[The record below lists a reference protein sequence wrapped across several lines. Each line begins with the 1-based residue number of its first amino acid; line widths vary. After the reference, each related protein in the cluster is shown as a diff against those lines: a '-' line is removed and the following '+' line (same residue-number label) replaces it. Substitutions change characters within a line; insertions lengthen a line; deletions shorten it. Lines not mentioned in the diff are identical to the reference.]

1 MKHSRLRLLLLLVL
15 TLLSAPGAWS
25 QGTTTSAM
33 TGVITD
39 KAGAGLPGATVIA
52 VHTPTNTQYVAPT
65 NSEGRFNIQNMRVGG
80 PYTVRVTFIGYKDTN
95 RDGIFLTLGQNLR
108 LDINL
113 SEATTELAGVTVSGK
128 QDPTLN
134 SQRSGAATNV
144 QREQIERLPT
154 ISRSF
159 QDFTRLTPQANGN
172 SLAGRNG
179 RFNNIQIDG
188 ASNNDLFGLGNS
200 GAPGGQAGTN
210 PISLDAIQEFQVV
223 LSPYDVR
230 QGRFSGGAINAVTR
244 SGTNDFSGSAF
255 AFGRNQNTAGK
266 SPTADASGNRTKLA
280 EFYDYQTGFRLGG
293 PIIKDKLFFFV
304 NGEITRRS
312 APLLFRAANTSG
324 ETGSDV
330 VSFVT
335 TDQLQLISNT
345 LRDKYG
351 YDAGDF
357 GAINAETRSNK
368 AFARLDWNISQNHQL
383 TLRHNFV
390 DASDDNITRGST
402 SFRFGNN
409 AYQFLSKTNSTVMEL
424 KSRFGSRYANNLL
437 VGYSRIRDSR
447 STKGDLFPSITINFT
462 GGTVAAGSD
471 FSSTQNKLSQDV
483 LEITDNFN
491 VFAGKH
497 VLTFG
502 TNNEIFKFDNL
513 FVQRTEGSYTYPS
526 LQAFFDNPATS
537 TTPFPSALTGYG
549 TGFRYQQNFALPG
562 GKPTSKFGAAQ
573 FGAYVQDEYNITDN
587 FRFTTGLRLDLP
599 VYFDKPSYNYK
610 VDSTFA
616 VANAQTDAYD
626 VRTDR
631 LPKSRIQIS
640 PRLGFNWDVRK
651 DQTFQVRGGV
661 GIFTGRP
668 AYVWIANQYGG
679 TGVDFANY
687 DSNAPGATIPA
698 GGFALTDNYNNL
710 TNTIKNQPARAAKG
724 SVAVTSKDFKNP
736 QLLRTN
742 FAVDYRLPLGIVAT
756 VEGIYSKTLNDVLPQ
771 DINLVNP
778 TGVLQGDGRPTYP
791 TARYRNSR
799 DFNSVFLLT
808 NTSKGYQYSLTG
820 ELKKQVTTD
829 LFASAAYTYG
839 QSRDVYSGSSSTAQS
854 IWEFNPHV
862 SGPNNLPLSYSNFDL
877 RHRVIGSFSYRKAY
891 AEHFATTISAFYGGQ
906 SGSPYSYSYTGGDVN
921 GDGGSSNGN
930 SNDLIY
936 IPRDQSEIVLVSD
949 GVNDRRTI
957 DQQWNELNSFI
968 ENDEYMSKHRGEYM
982 VRNAARTPWQ
992 HRIDVRLLQDFY
1004 TKVGSKQHTIQL
1016 SVDVINFGNLLSSE
1030 WGRDYSVN
1038 NQNYGLLRYQGL
1050 ENGTTGRPTFSFG
1063 SGTTASPTAAYQVS
1077 QLASRWQAQFGVRY
1091 LF

>member
-33 TGVITD
+33 TGIITD

-65 NSEGRFNIQNMRVGG
+65 NSEGRFNIPNMRVGG

-95 RDGIFLTLGQNLR
+95 REGIFLTLGQNQR

-154 ISRSF
+154 LSRSF

-172 SLAGRNG
+172 SLGGRNG

-244 SGTNDFSGSAF
+244 SGTNDFSGSVF
-255 AFGRNQNTAGK
+255 AFGRNENTAGK
-266 SPTADASGNRTKLA
+266 SVTPDASGNRTKLA

-312 APLLFRAANTSG
+312 APVLFRAGAPG
-324 ETGSDV
+324 ETGTDV
-330 VSFVT
+330 VGFVNS
-335 TDQLQLISNT
+335 DQLQQIQNKLAE
-345 LRDKYG
+345 YG
-351 YDAGDF
+351 YDAGGF
-357 GAINAETRSNK
+357 GDVNAETRSNK

-390 DASDDNITRGST
+390 DALDDNISRGT
-402 SFRFGNN
+402 TNFRFGNN

-447 STKGDLFPSITINFT
+447 QTKGALFPSITISVGN
-462 GGTVAAGSD
+462 GTVSAGSEV
-471 FSSTQNKLSQDV
+471 SSTQNRLSQDV

-497 VLTFG
+497 VLTVG
-502 TNNEIFKFDNL
+502 TNNEIFRFDNL
-513 FVQRTEGSYTYPS
+513 FVQRTEGSYDWPS
-526 LQAFFDNPATS
+526 LNAFLTNDVAATN
-537 TTPFPSALTGYG
+537 
-549 TGFRYQQNFALPG
+549 FRYRQNFALPG
-562 GKPTSKFGAAQ
+562 GKPTAKFGAAQ
-573 FGAYVQDEYNITDN
+573 FGAYVQDEYNVTDN
-587 FRFTTGLRLDLP
+587 FRVTTGVRFDLP

-616 VANAQTDAYD
+616 TANAQTDAYD
-626 VRTDR
+626 VRTNR
-631 LPKSRIQIS
+631 LPKSRLQVS
-640 PRLGFNWDVRK
+640 PRIGFNWDVRK
-651 DQTFQVRGGV
+651 DQTFQLRGGV
-661 GIFTGRP
+661 GMFTGRP
-668 AYVWIANQYGG
+668 AYVWISNQYGG
-679 TGVDFANY
+679 TGVDFSNY
-687 DSNAPGATIPA
+687 DSQTA
-698 GGFALTDNYNNL
+698 GNNVPSSGFGLSSNYNNL
-710 TNTIKNQPARAAKG
+710 VGQVRNLNSRAAKG
-724 SVAVTSKDFKNP
+724 SVAVTAKDFKNP
-736 QLLRTN
+736 QLIRTN
-742 FAVDYRLPLGIVAT
+742 FAVDYRLPLGIVGT
-756 VEGIYSKTLNDVLPQ
+756 LEGIYSKTLNDVLPQ

-778 TGVLQGDGRPTYP
+778 TGVLLGDGRPVYP
-791 TARYRNSR
+791 TGTNNATQGANRYRNSK

-808 NTSKGYQYSLTG
+808 NTSKGYQYSLTA

-862 SGPNNLPLSYSNFDL
+862 AGPNNLPLSYSNFDL

-891 AEHFATTISAFYGGQ
+891 AEHFATTISAFYNGQ
-906 SGSPYSYSYTGGDVN
+906 SGAPFSYSYYGTDLN
-921 GDGGSSNGN
+921 GDGGTATGN

-936 IPRDQSEIVLVSD
+936 IPRNQSEIVLITD
-949 GVNDRRTI
+949 GPNDRRSV
-957 DQQWNELNSFI
+957 DQIWSELNSFI
-968 ENDEYMSKHRGEYM
+968 ENDDYLREHRGEYAA
-982 VRNAARTPWQ
+982 RNGARTPWQ

-1004 TKVGSKQHTIQL
+1004 TTIGSKQHTIQL
-1016 SVDVINFGNLLSSE
+1016 SVDVLNFGNLLNKD
-1030 WGRDYSVN
+1030 WGRDYFVS

-1050 ENGTTGRPTFSFG
+1050 EGGSTGRPQFSY
-1063 SGTTASPTAAYQVS
+1063 GTGTSATPKEAYQVS
-1077 QLASRWQAQFGVRY
+1077 QITSRWQAQFGVRY

>member
-1 MKHSRLRLLLLLVL
+1 ML
-15 TLLSAPGAWS
+15 TLLSAQVAWS
-25 QGTTTSAM
+25 QGATTSAM
-33 TGVITD
+33 NGVITD

-80 PYTVRVTFIGYKDTN
+80 PYTVRITFIGYKDAA

-113 SEATTELAGVTVSGK
+113 NEATTELAGVTVQGK

-134 SQRSGAATNV
+134 SQRNGAATNI
-144 QREQIERLPT
+144 QREQIERLPS

-172 SLAGRNG
+172 SLSGRNG

-188 ASNNDLFGLGNS
+188 ASNNDLFGLGGS

-230 QGRFSGGAINAVTR
+230 QGRFSGGGINAVTR

-255 AFGRNQNTAGK
+255 VYGRNQNTAGK
-266 SPTADASGNRTKLA
+266 SPTADPVTGQRTKLA
-280 EFYDYQTGFRLGG
+280 EFYDFQTGFRLGG

-304 NGEITRRS
+304 NGEVTRRS
-312 APLLFRAANTSG
+312 APLLFRAANTLPG
-324 ETGSDV
+324 GGNETGSDV
-330 VSFVT
+330 VSFVNN
-335 TDQLQLISNT
+335 DQLKQISDHLAT
-345 LRDKYG
+345 FG
-351 YDAGDF
+351 YDAGEY

-368 AFARLDWNISQNHQL
+368 AFARLDWNINPDHQL

-390 DASDDNITRGST
+390 DASDDNISRSAT

-409 AYQFLSKTNSTVMEL
+409 AYQFLSQTNSTVAEL
-424 KSRFGSRYANNLL
+424 KSRFGNRFANNLL
-437 VGYSRIRDSR
+437 FGYSRIRDSR
-447 STKGDLFPSITINFT
+447 TTKGALFPAVTINF
-462 GGTVAAGSD
+462 GSGTVAAGSD
-471 FSSTQNKLSQDV
+471 FSSTRNRLNQDV

-502 TNNEIFKFDNL
+502 TNNEIFRFDNL
-513 FVQRTEGSYTYPS
+513 FVQRTEGSYSYPS
-526 LQAFFDNPATS
+526 LQAFLDNVPNAAAS
-537 TTPFPSALTGYG
+537 GGAN
-549 TGFRYQQNFALPG
+549 FRYQQNFALPG

-573 FGAYVQDEYNITDN
+573 FGVYAQDEFNVTDN
-587 FRFTTGLRLDLP
+587 FRFTTGVRLDMP

-640 PRLGFNWDVRK
+640 PRIGFNWDVKK
-651 DQTFQVRGGV
+651 DQTFQIRGGV
-661 GIFTGRP
+661 GVFTGRP
-668 AYVWIANQYGG
+668 AYVWIANQYAG

-687 DSNAPGATIPA
+687 DSQTA
-698 GGFALTDNYNNL
+698 GTNVPTGGSFALTPDYTTLQNAVRNL
-710 TNTIKNQPARAAKG
+710 PARAVRG
-724 SVAVTSKDFKNP
+724 VVAVTSKDFKNP
-736 QLLRTN
+736 QLVRTN

-771 DINLVNP
+771 DINLINP
-778 TGVLQGDGRPTYP
+778 TGVLQGDGRPVYP
-791 TARYRNSR
+791 TGAARYRNSR

-808 NTSKGYQYSLTG
+808 NTSKGYQYSVTG
-820 ELKKQVTTD
+820 ELKKQLD
-829 LFASAAYTYG
+829 NGFFASTAYTYG
-839 QSRDVYSGSSSTAQS
+839 QSRDLYSGTSSTAQS
-854 IWEFNPHV
+854 IWEFNPHI

-877 RHRVIGSFSYRKAY
+877 RHRVIAAFSYRKEY
-891 AEHFATTISAFYGGQ
+891 AKHFATTISAFYNGQ
-906 SGSPYSYSYTGGDVN
+906 SGTPFSYTSTGGDLN
-921 GDGGSSNGN
+921 GDGGSFNGN

-936 IPRDQSEIVLVSD
+936 IPRSQSEIVLVTD
-949 GVNDRRTI
+949 GVNDRRSI
-957 DQQWNELNSFI
+957 DQVWSELNSFI
-968 ENDEYMSKHRGEYM
+968 ENDSYMKDHRGEYM
-982 VRNAARTPWQ
+982 VRNAARTPFQ
-992 HRIDVRLLQDFY
+992 HRVDVRLLQDIY
-1004 TKVGSKQHTIQL
+1004 TTVGTKAHTIQL

-1030 WGRDYSVN
+1030 WGRDYSVS
-1038 NQNYGLLRYQGL
+1038 NQNFGLLRYQGL

-1063 SGTTASPTAAYQVS
+1063 SGTTPSPTTGYQIN